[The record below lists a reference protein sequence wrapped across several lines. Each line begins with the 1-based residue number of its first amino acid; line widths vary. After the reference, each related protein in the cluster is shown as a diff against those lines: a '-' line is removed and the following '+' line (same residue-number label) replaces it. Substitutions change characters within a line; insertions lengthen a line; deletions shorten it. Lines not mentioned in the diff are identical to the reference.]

1 MKLVC
6 GGDPLPARSM
16 LFYNQCWQC
25 PESARDP
32 PLGSNVTK
40 NLVLIDPL
48 TLVHRHIS
56 HQSQILVSLGLVG
69 AGWSLS
75 QSITV
80 RCMYKLGGGG
90 RVDLMGGATT
100 YLATTSTSSHPS
112 SWPECSPCRSNQPIS
127 RLVCKSQGTEWIK
140 WTGSEKGKSG
150 TGWRNSSRLKAIQ
163 SHQVCGCDEILKLTP
178 I

>member
-1 MKLVC
+1 MAMKLVC

-56 HQSQILVSLGLVG
+56 HQSQILVSLPPVG
-69 AGWSLS
+69 RGGPCHNLS
-75 QSITV
+75 QKYTLHLDV
-80 RCMYKLGGGG
+80 VQACAGGGG
-90 RVDLMGGATT
+90 RVDLMGGGGDHLPRHDFDQQPPF
-100 YLATTSTSSHPS
+100 LASIAVSI
-112 SWPECSPCRSNQPIS
+112 R
-127 RLVCKSQGTEWIK
+127 
-140 WTGSEKGKSG
+140 
-150 TGWRNSSRLKAIQ
+150 
-163 SHQVCGCDEILKLTP
+163 
-178 I
+178 